1 MTDTPLLTAEPI
13 CSLYSRG
20 STELQPGESA
30 CFISIIEEYYQIR
43 GRKFPW
49 RETCDPY
56 AVLLSE
62 LMLQQT
68 QTERVHPKYHRF
80 LELWP
85 DFYALDQAPFPEI
98 LKEWKGLG
106 YNRRAIALKEIAK
119 ISVAQ
124 YHGSLPVELEKLR
137 SLPMVGAATAAAVR
151 SFSFNLPSLYLET
164 NIRRVLLYF
173 FFDGEEKIRDRDLY
187 EVLEQLQSRDNPK
200 QWYYAL
206 MDYGVYLKKQ
216 MKNPNIRSAH
226 YVKQGRFENSN
237 RQIRGQILTVFTERG
252 VVTREELY
260 KWLNFEEERIDE
272 CLEALIQEKFIVPR
286 TGYRRVPR
294 TGYMAENT
302 PAYTLNNR

>member
-1 MTDTPLLTAEPI
+1 MTDIPFLTAEPI
-13 CSLYSRG
+13 CSLNSRG
-20 STELQPGESA
+20 SAELQPGESA
-30 CFISIIEEYYQIR
+30 CFIALIEAYYQKW
-43 GRKFPW
+43 GRRFPW

-56 AVLLSE
+56 EVLLSE

-68 QTERVHPKYHRF
+68 QTERVLPKFRRF

-85 DFYALDQAPFPEI
+85 DFYALDQAPFSEI

-124 YHGSLPVELEKLR
+124 YAGSLPAELEKLR
-137 SLPMVGAATAAAVR
+137 SLPMVGTATAAAVR

-173 FFDGEEKIRDRDLY
+173 FFSGEKKIRDRDLY

-206 MDYGVYLKKQ
+206 MDYGVFLKKQ
-216 MKNPNIRSAH
+216 VKNPNLRSAH
-226 YVKQGRFENSN
+226 YVKQGKFENSN

-252 VVTREELY
+252 AVKREELCRRL
-260 KWLNFEEERIDE
+260 KFEEERINE
-272 CLEALIQEKFIVPR
+272 CLEALIQEKFIIPR
-286 TGYRRVPR
+286 VGDTKGY
-294 TGYMAENT
+294 T
-302 PAYTLNNR
+302 PAYTLNDRYI